1 MGHHRKVI
9 IYDNHQESHLAINED
24 GAISEDGRPSSIG
37 VIIHDSNGHVTAAMS
52 KGLPAQFPVES
63 IAIAIGFLID
73 QELKVSKVIVESNA
87 LSIIQS
93 VNAKDTAGALG
104 HIFQRILNP
113 LHSFSSWK
121 FQHLKREHN
130 RAAHDLAALAR
141 SSETAQVWKGVT
153 PPMLQNL
160 LYRHPP

>member
-93 VNAKDTAGALG
+93 VNAKDSWCPWPYLSRDS
-104 HIFQRILNP
+104 QP
-113 LHSFSSWK
+113 PSFLQQLEIST
-121 FQHLKREHN
+121 
-130 RAAHDLAALAR
+130 
-141 SSETAQVWKGVT
+141 SEKGT
-153 PPMLQNL
+153 Q
-160 LYRHPP
+160 